1 MTSHAVEDVKQG
13 QHFCIAGESSN
24 VYNYSRNQFGSFTE
38 NKEYFYLKIQLYH
51 SQAYTQEMSHHTT
64 RNFFTIFLAAL
75 FITDRN
81 SKQPRCPSIEK
92 WIKKIWFIYTMEYH
106 SAMKKRASWNMQANG
121 WNLKISSWVRQPRLR
136 KTIMACANIQLIGYY
151 L

>member
-24 VYNYSRNQFGSFTE
+24 VYNYSRNQFGSFLE

-51 SQAYTQEMSHHTT
+51 SQAYTQEMFHHTT

-75 FITDRN
+75 FITDKFKTTQMSLN
-81 SKQPRCPSIEK
+81 WKMDKENLVHLHNGIPLSYEK
-92 WIKKIWFIYTMEYH
+92 KGIMKYAGQWME
-106 SAMKKRASWNMQANG
+106 
-121 WNLKISSWVRQPRLR
+121 LE
-136 KTIMACANIQLIGYY
+136 NIFVSEATQTQKDNHGMC
-151 L
+151 

>member
-24 VYNYSRNQFGSFTE
+24 VYNYSRNQFGSFLE

-51 SQAYTQEMSHHTT
+51 SQAYTQEMFHHTT

-106 SAMKKRASWNMQANG
+106 SAMKKGHHEICRPMDGTWKYLREWGNPDSERQSWH
-121 WNLKISSWVRQPRLR
+121 V
-136 KTIMACANIQLIGYY
+136 LIYN
-151 L
+151 